1 MPQRRQSWQTIA
13 HEAQQYRDA
22 SISRIKPDVP
32 QTPSILPR
40 NVMDIPAKL
49 LSPDEIQITELPV
62 EELADM
68 LQLRKLT
75 AMVVTLAF
83 LRRAGVAQKLVC
95 SLPQTAIPNA
105 VSSPN
110 KRQECRPIVS
120 QNSCQKVHLSAPA
133 ILMNTMLNTGNLW
146 VRCMVFRSA

>member
-1 MPQRRQSWQTIA
+1 MTERRKTWQTIA

-32 QTPSILPR
+32 QTPSNLPR
-40 NVMDIPAKL
+40 NVMEIPGKL
-49 LSPDEIQITELPV
+49 LSPDETRITELPV

-68 LQLRKLT
+68 LRLRKVS

-95 SLPQTAIPNA
+95 LPAQSALPNA
-105 VSSPN
+105 MSLLKN
-110 KRQECRPIVS
+110 RQGCRPIV
-120 QNSCQKVHLSAPA
+120 
-133 ILMNTMLNTGNLW
+133 
-146 VRCMVFRSA
+146 